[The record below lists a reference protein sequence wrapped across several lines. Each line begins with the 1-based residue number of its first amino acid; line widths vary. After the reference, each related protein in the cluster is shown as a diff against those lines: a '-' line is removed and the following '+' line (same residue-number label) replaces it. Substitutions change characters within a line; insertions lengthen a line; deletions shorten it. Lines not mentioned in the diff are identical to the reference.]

1 MRQAHITVSGSFVEV
16 TLPWAGV
23 AGNADACPY
32 SSPTPPRACRKISAW
47 CEVDIQPLFTKG

>member
-1 MRQAHITVSGSFVEV
+1 V